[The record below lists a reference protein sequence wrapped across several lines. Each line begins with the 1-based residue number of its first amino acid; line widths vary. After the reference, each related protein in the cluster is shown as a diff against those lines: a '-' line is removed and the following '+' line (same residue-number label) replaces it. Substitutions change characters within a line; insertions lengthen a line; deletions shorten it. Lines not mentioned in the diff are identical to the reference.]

1 MHGLNKTFL
10 LRSILE
16 NSVEANL
23 LEKRMFESF
32 FVVAFLQSFEWQ
44 SWNRF
49 GKVRQ
54 KFEKFLISNLVCYSF
69 LENGFKLLFDLLRP
83 FWIRIFENFECFEKY
98 FPLKL
103 VGYRFLHQASYKSW
117 NSLKSQNIFSW
128 DYKISMSNLSLKN
141 DNLLN
146 LVTT

>member
-1 MHGLNKTFL
+1 MWKLICLKNECSNHFL
-10 LRSILE
+10 LLLFCKVLSDK
-16 NSVEANL
+16 VETV
-23 LEKRMFESF
+23 LEKWGRSLKNSLYQISF
-32 FVVAFLQSFEWQ
+32 V
-44 SWNRF
+44 
-49 GKVRQ
+49 
-54 KFEKFLISNLVCYSF
+54 ISF

-83 FWIRIFENFECFEKY
+83 FWIRIFENFECFDKY